1 MSLKH
6 YLRGL
11 GIGILVTAVFFG
23 LTQKAETMTDA
34 EIKIRASQLGMVEET
49 VLADLASEEAD
60 IQEEEGKMAETE
72 AEEEENLQTSSEEQT
87 EEDTEE
93 NLPEDTEEA
102 LEVSPEGSADGGTIT
117 TEENGIITQ
126 EENYVIITV
135 EKGNGSGTIS
145 RKLYDAGMIDSIE
158 EYDKFLISNGYDRK
172 LSAGSHRIPV
182 GSSMEE
188 IARILC
194 GME

>member
-23 LTQKAETMTDA
+23 LTKKAETMTDA

-49 VLADLASEEAD
+49 VLADLVSEEAD
-60 IQEEEGKMAETE
+60 VQEEGKTADAD
-72 AEEEENLQTSSEEQT
+72 AEEEESLQTSSEDEN
-87 EEDTEE
+87 EED
-93 NLPEDTEEA
+93 
-102 LEVSPEGSADGGTIT
+102 

-126 EENYVIITV
+126 EEDYVIITV
-135 EKGNGSGTIS
+135 EQGNGSGTIS

>member
-23 LTQKAETMTDA
+23 LTKKAETMTDA

-49 VLADLASEEAD
+49 VLADLVSEEAD
-60 IQEEEGKMAETE
+60 VQEEGKTADADAEEGKTADAD
-72 AEEEENLQTSSEEQT
+72 AEEEESLQTSSEDEN
-87 EEDTEE
+87 EED
-93 NLPEDTEEA
+93 
-102 LEVSPEGSADGGTIT
+102 

-126 EENYVIITV
+126 EEDYVIITV
-135 EKGNGSGTIS
+135 EQGNGSGTIS

>member
-1 MSLKH
+1 MERHKQNMSLKH

-23 LTQKAETMTDA
+23 LTKKAETMTDA

-49 VLADLASEEAD
+49 VLADLVSEEAD
-60 IQEEEGKMAETE
+60 VQEEGKTADAD
-72 AEEEENLQTSSEEQT
+72 AEEEESLQTSSEDEN
-87 EEDTEE
+87 EED
-93 NLPEDTEEA
+93 
-102 LEVSPEGSADGGTIT
+102 

-126 EENYVIITV
+126 EEDYVIITV
-135 EKGNGSGTIS
+135 EQGNGSGTIS